1 MVNEQIGANG
11 VMIKKMMQLAVVL
24 VLLVG
29 LVAACGGGQVGEV
42 NSLPM
47 VETAAVNVP
56 PVGAAVAPTP
66 ESTAAD
72 VAAPERAVSELEP
85 APAAQPVQVPEPEAA
100 PVLQQAMQPGQLPEI
115 AVQGPRPAQAPVE
128 SLAAAHK
135 LVMLHPG
142 HQGNNAP
149 EAVGPDTR
157 ETKPKVSS
165 GTVGVRTKKPEYV
178 LNLEVSL
185 LVKAE
190 LMKRGIEV
198 AMTRESHEVD
208 ISNKQ
213 RADMANEASAA
224 LAVRIHADGDS
235 SPKTSGFS
243 VLYPSASVA
252 SLKPIAADSR
262 QAAGFIAEQLKAA
275 TGTPGRGL
283 SARSDLSGFNWAR
296 VPVVLVE
303 LGFMTNPEEDQRMSD
318 AEYQQKLA
326 VGIADCIEQFLGAR

>member
-1 MVNEQIGANG
+1 MNVVKRA
-11 VMIKKMMQLAVVL
+11 MQLVL

-29 LVAACGGGQVGEV
+29 LVAACGGEQVGV
-42 NSLPM
+42 GQANSLP
-47 VETAAVNVP
+47 AV
-56 PVGAAVAPTP
+56 AVAPTP
-66 ESTAAD
+66 ES
-72 VAAPERAVSELEP
+72 
-85 APAAQPVQVPEPEAA
+85 PAAVVQPVQVPAPAVLEQGSEP
-100 PVLQQAMQPGQLPEI
+100 
-115 AVQGPRPAQAPVE
+115 APVE
-128 SLAAAHK
+128 SQAVARR
-135 LVMLHPG
+135 LVMLDPG
-142 HQGNNAP
+142 HQRHGNNAP

-178 LNLEVSL
+178 LNLEVSQL
-185 LVKAE
+185 IKAE

-262 QAAGFIAEQLKAA
+262 QAAGFIAEQLKAV

-283 SARSDLSGFNWAR
+283 SARSDLSGFNWSK

-303 LGFMTNPEEDQRMSD
+303 LGFMTNPEEDERLSE

-326 VGIADCIEQFLGAR
+326 VGIADGLEQFLSAR

>member
-1 MVNEQIGANG
+1 MVNELIRENG
-11 VMIKKMMQLAVVL
+11 VMIVGKRVMQLAAMGVL

-29 LVAACGGGQVGEV
+29 LLAACGGNQAGVGQA
-42 NSLPM
+42 SSAPA
-47 VETAAVNVP
+47 VEAVREP
-56 PVGAAVAPTP
+56 EQAVQ
-66 ESTAAD
+66 
-72 VAAPERAVSELEP
+72 VP
-85 APAAQPVQVPEPEAA
+85 APAVQEP
-100 PVLQQAMQPGQLPEI
+100 QAEP
-115 AVQGPRPAQAPVE
+115 APVE
-128 SLAAAHK
+128 SLAAVHK
-135 LVMLHPG
+135 LVMLDPG
-142 HQGNNAP
+142 HQRQGNNAP

-178 LNLEVSL
+178 LNLEVSQL
-185 LVKAE
+185 IKAE
-190 LMKRGIEV
+190 LMKRSIEV
-198 AMTRESHEVD
+198 AMTRDSHEVD

-213 RADMANEASAA
+213 RADMANEAGAA

-243 VLYPSASVA
+243 VLYPSAAVA
-252 SLKPIAADSR
+252 SLKPIAAESR

-283 SARSDLSGFNWAR
+283 SARSDLSGFNWSK

-303 LGFMTNPEEDQRMSD
+303 LGFMTNPDEDERLSE

-326 VGIADCIEQFLGAR
+326 VGIADGIEQFLTARSPAR